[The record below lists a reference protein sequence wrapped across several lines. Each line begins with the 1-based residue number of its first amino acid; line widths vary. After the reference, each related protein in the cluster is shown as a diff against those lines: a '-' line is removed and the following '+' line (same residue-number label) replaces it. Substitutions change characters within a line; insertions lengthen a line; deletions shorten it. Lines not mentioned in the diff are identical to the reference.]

1 MGFAAHYASQ
11 WVAARVPPTGTL
23 WRAIELAG
31 AIAVGLAVLVASAR
45 VLRIAEFD
53 EAFGRVLRRF
63 RPAGR

>member
-1 MGFAAHYASQ
+1 
-11 WVAARVPPTGTL
+11 VPPTGTL